1 MIQTD
6 PRFQHLDGAPMM
18 KDPSEQI
25 ADRLTVILGLTGLL
39 RDGAFGP
46 LGRRQEQALLE
57 LLQTE
62 EELKKLLDPI
72 TQYRQ
77 AAP

>member
-1 MIQTD
+1 
-6 PRFQHLDGAPMM
+6 MM

-39 RDGAFGP
+39 REGAFGP
-46 LGRRQEQALLE
+46 LGPRQEQALLE
-57 LLQTE
+57 VLQTA

-72 TQYRQ
+72 TQYR
-77 AAP
+77 PTSI

>member
-1 MIQTD
+1 
-6 PRFQHLDGAPMM
+6 MM

-39 RDGAFGP
+39 REGAVGP
-46 LGRRQEQALLE
+46 RGPRQEQALLE
-57 LLQTE
+57 VLQTA

-72 TQYRQ
+72 TQYR
-77 AAP
+77 PTSI

>member
-1 MIQTD
+1 
-6 PRFQHLDGAPMM
+6 MM

-25 ADRLTVILGLTGLL
+25 ADRLTVILGLSGLL

-46 LGRRQEQALLE
+46 LGPRQEQALLE
-57 LLQTE
+57 LLQTA

-72 TQYRQ
+72 TQDRQ
-77 AAP
+77 PSL

>member
-1 MIQTD
+1 
-6 PRFQHLDGAPMM
+6 MM

-46 LGRRQEQALLE
+46 LGPRQEQALLE

-72 TQYRQ
+72 TKYRQ

>member
-1 MIQTD
+1 M
-6 PRFQHLDGAPMM
+6 P

-39 RDGAFGP
+39 REGAFGP
-46 LGRRQEQALLE
+46 LSTRQEQALLE
-57 LLQTE
+57 LLQTA

-72 TQYRQ
+72 TQAGQ
-77 AAP
+77 TTP